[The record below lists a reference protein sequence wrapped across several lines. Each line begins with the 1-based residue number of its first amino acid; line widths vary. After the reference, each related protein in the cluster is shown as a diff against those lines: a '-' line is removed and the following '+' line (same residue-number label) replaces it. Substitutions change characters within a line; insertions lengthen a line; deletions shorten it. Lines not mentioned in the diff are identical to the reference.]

1 MDRLSMKKG
10 IEKYD
15 DYNVHGSR
23 KGSLKSKSPDI
34 KKLKFNISSQNT
46 SMYATLPLSG
56 RGDGIKKSKKKNTT
70 GSDMGSNTLQDA
82 IEDPQFIEELMSGVG
97 ASEKIDYNDRGV
109 PEDDPYG
116 NERLQRR
123 Q

>member
-1 MDRLSMKKG
+1 
-10 IEKYD
+10 
-15 DYNVHGSR
+15 
-23 KGSLKSKSPDI
+23 
-34 KKLKFNISSQNT
+34 
-46 SMYATLPLSG
+46 
-56 RGDGIKKSKKKNTT
+56 
-70 GSDMGSNTLQDA
+70 MGSNTLQDA

-97 ASEKIDYNDRGV
+97 ASEKVDFNDRAA